1 MSQKERMSAA
11 MRTYADALEFIPGP
25 TGDLIYLDA
34 KTRLGIAWH
43 LARAVGEDAVIKRRP
58 IPARPGQMA
67 GMIQWVPID
76 APDDLPD
83 ETSAFGPVPDARD
96 LHDALPWH
104 VRTHIQG
111 AFK

>member
-1 MSQKERMSAA
+1 
-11 MRTYADALEFIPGP
+11 
-25 TGDLIYLDA
+25 
-34 KTRLGIAWH
+34 
-43 LARAVGEDAVIKRRP
+43 
-58 IPARPGQMA
+58 MA